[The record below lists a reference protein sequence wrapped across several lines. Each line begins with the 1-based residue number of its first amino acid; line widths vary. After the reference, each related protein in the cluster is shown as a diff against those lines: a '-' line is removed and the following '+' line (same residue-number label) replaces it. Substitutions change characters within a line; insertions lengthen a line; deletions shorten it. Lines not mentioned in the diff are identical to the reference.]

1 MPVTRKNLANGQVAA
16 SATAIY
22 TCAAQDA
29 ERVSV
34 LFRNVGGL
42 SETLVVTVLPQ
53 GGTSRQVFRVVL
65 AANEGCLIDGLIVE
79 KDDIL
84 KAATSNATSVDYLV
98 SLSDAKGLTFQAF
111 DANGALKQVNS
122 GISGNQSITGD
133 LTVSGGDIDAGASGT
148 AGTVDIFPSTA
159 SKGKNQ
165 FTAADNAGDT
175 TNTITNRSQAGA
187 RTFTIGDPG
196 ASADFDMIVGGK
208 ASGVGAATSKNQ
220 LLIKKTAIAD
230 NTATDLITVTVP
242 NGEHAAAIR
251 LVFLASLGTGTD
263 TFESSRCAEG
273 MVVLARK
280 TGVNVVGAAA
290 TLTLEQIATTSGGG
304 TLTLAY
310 DLGSV
315 SGAVGATNTF
325 TIRATL
331 VATGTITDL
340 QCVVLAELINAEAS
354 GVTIAAA

>member
-42 SETLVVTVLPQ
+42 SETLAVTVLPQ
-53 GGTSRQVFRVVL
+53 GGTSRQVFRIVL

-111 DANGALKQVNS
+111 DANGALKS
-122 GISGNQSITGD
+122 GSAAASGNFTVPGD
-133 LTVSGGDIDAGASGT
+133 LAVNGGDIDAGASGV

-165 FTAADNAGDT
+165 FTAAANAGDT

-196 ASADFDMIVGGK
+196 ASADFDLVVGTV
-208 ASGVGAATSKNQ
+208 SGVGAATSKNQ

-251 LVFLASLGTGTD
+251 LTFLASLGTGTD

-280 TGVNVVGAAA
+280 TGVNVVGATA

>member
-34 LFRNVGGL
+34 LFRNVGG
-42 SETLVVTVLPQ
+42 SNETLAVTVLPQ
-53 GGTSRQVFRVVL
+53 GSTSRQVFRTVL

-79 KDDIL
+79 LGDIL
-84 KAATSNATSVDYLV
+84 KATTSNATSVDYLV
-98 SLSDAKGLTFQAF
+98 SLSDAKGLTFQTF

-148 AGTVDIFPSTA
+148 AGTVDIFPTTA

-175 TNTITNRSQAGA
+175 TNTITNRSQAGT

-196 ASADFDMIVGGK
+196 ASADFDMLRGT

-242 NGEHAAAIR
+242 DGNHAAAIR
-251 LVFLASLGTGTD
+251 LTLLASLGTGTD

-280 TGVNVVGAAA
+280 TGVNVVAAVA
-290 TLTLEQIATTSGGG
+290 TLALAQIATVATGG
-304 TLTLAY
+304 TLTLDY